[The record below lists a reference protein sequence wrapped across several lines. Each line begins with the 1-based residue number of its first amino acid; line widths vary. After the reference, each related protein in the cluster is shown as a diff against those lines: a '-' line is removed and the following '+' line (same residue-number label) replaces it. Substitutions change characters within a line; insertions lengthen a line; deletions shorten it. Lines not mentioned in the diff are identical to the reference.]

1 MEWVIALLAI
11 GCIFFAIQV
20 VVDFVKYKRE
30 IEPKIMRSQEM
41 KEQLQTKIRA
51 TEADLAKAHSGLNP
65 VREQVQELEK
75 EHEEMNSQI
84 ESETA
89 KQHNSWKLPRKNG

>member
-1 MEWVIALLAI
+1 MWGVKQILLICALVALVGCSQTVEIDDPIVEKAI
-11 GCIFFAIQV
+11 RSFAV
-20 VVDFVKYKRE
+20 LNKPTGE
-30 IEPKIMRSQEM
+30 
-41 KEQLQTKIRA
+41 L

-89 KQHNSWKLPRKNG
+89 KQHTSWKLPRKNG